1 MSDNSQSALIKL
13 GINTPNGSYG
23 VSANNIILSQAS
35 NHRVPVENFVAAW
48 IIWVER
54 FHLSTAW
61 EEFHFPFDWQKE
73 ILAILLIGGRHS
85 GLDAMVRFLAPPSAR
100 NTMQISDAFLTVNAQ
115 WLSKCDDALSSRGN
129 KVLGGVLTE
138 ASIGVWKALSQ
149 QNQDE
154 LLKETNQLAS
164 DFFETVFGIEE
175 EVDSEEENISNF
187 DIPNSDSSIPSLG
200 SGVGWVQKFV
210 EMVNRER
217 FDPQYRRKS
226 LGSAIY
232 GWGNRLNAYFWP
244 TPVCGLSVTTAAL
257 SSHTGPLQHLAN
269 KVLVHAP
276 WTPADDTTAVACAK
290 GIFHWGRVLRGTP
303 TASEVRA
310 AMEMAIHGST
320 ELKAPPM
327 NSTWTKLAAFSTEH
341 LANPHVIW
349 DSRVATSVTWRLE
362 QLFLAAGHSTVPYGS
377 PEIPRNLG
385 PMQVG
390 RGGTRPR
397 NLKLNWRNAYGR
409 WEAQFAASEFV
420 RLVRDH
426 LNANKAIYPKHAP
439 APWTVR
445 EVEQVLFMDG
455 Y

>member
-1 MSDNSQSALIKL
+1 MSDNPQSDLINPEN
-13 GINTPNGSYG
+13 NTFNGPHG
-23 VSANNIILSQAS
+23 LSANNIILPQSS
-35 NHRVPVENFVAAW
+35 NHRVPIENFVAAW
-48 IIWVER
+48 LIWMDR

-61 EEFHFPFDWQKE
+61 DGFHFPFDWQKE
-73 ILAILLIGGRHS
+73 SLTTLIEGGRHS
-85 GLDAMVRFLAPPSAR
+85 GLDAMVRFLAIPSAR
-100 NTMQISDAFLTVNAQ
+100 DTMQISDAFLTINAH
-115 WLSKCDDALSSRGN
+115 WLSKCDDALSSRSN
-129 KVLGGVLTE
+129 KVFGAVLTK
-138 ASIGVWKALSQ
+138 ASLDHWNALSQ

-154 LLKETNQLAS
+154 LLKETTQLAS
-164 DFFETVFGIEE
+164 EFFESVCGIDEL
-175 EVDSEEENISNF
+175 DSEEENISQ
-187 DIPNSDSSIPSLG
+187 PSLHAPVV
-200 SGVGWVQKFV
+200 SMPSFTSTVGWVEKFV
-210 EMVNRER
+210 EMVHADL
-217 FDPQYRRKS
+217 FVPHYRGKPIIAKAGR
-226 LGSAIY
+226 
-232 GWGNRLNAYFWP
+232 GWGHRLNTYFWP

-257 SSHTGPLQHLAN
+257 SCHIGPLQHLAN

-290 GIFHWGRVLRGTP
+290 GIFHWGRVLRGSP
-303 TASEVRA
+303 SANEVRA

-320 ELKAPPM
+320 ALIAPPM
-327 NSTWTKLAAFSTEH
+327 NSTWTKLAAFSTED

-362 QLFLAAGHSTVPYGS
+362 QLFLAAGLSAVPYGS
-377 PEIPRNLG
+377 PEIPHNLG

>member
-1 MSDNSQSALIKL
+1 MITL
-13 GINTPNGSYG
+13 PH
-23 VSANNIILSQAS
+23 SANQKIPIEKFL
-35 NHRVPVENFVAAW
+35 AAW
-48 IIWVER
+48 IIWVQR
-54 FHLSTAW
+54 FHNSTAW
-61 EEFHFPFDWQKE
+61 EGFHFPFDWQKE
-73 ILAILLIGGRHS
+73 TLAVLIGGGRLS
-85 GLDAMVRFLAPPSAR
+85 GLDAMVRFLANPTAR
-100 NTMQISDAFLTVNAQ
+100 DTMQISGDFLAVNAQ
-115 WLSKCDDALSSRGN
+115 WLSKCNDALSSRSRE
-129 KVLGGVLTE
+129 VAGVFLTE
-138 ASIGVWKALSQ
+138 KSIDLWNRLPEQEKSLLTKETTELASEFFESMCGI
-149 QNQDE
+149 DE
-154 LLKETNQLAS
+154 L
-164 DFFETVFGIEE
+164 
-175 EVDSEEENISNF
+175 DSEEENISQTA
-187 DIPNSDSSIPSLG
+187 PYAPDSSSGSLG
-200 SGVGWVQKFV
+200 SSLGWVQKFV
-210 EMVNRER
+210 EMVHA
-217 FDPQYRRKS
+217 DPFVPHYRGKPIVAKIGR
-226 LGSAIY
+226 
-232 GWGNRLNAYFWP
+232 GWGHRLSTYFWP

-257 SSHTGPLQHLAN
+257 SSHIGPLRHLAN

-290 GIFHWGRVLRGTP
+290 GVFHWGRVLRGTP

-320 ELKAPPM
+320 ALIAPPM

-362 QLFLAAGHSTVPYGS
+362 QLFLAGGLTTVPYGS